1 MARKYKFHD
10 HSKLYFVT
18 LTVVNWIDAFIRDD
32 NRTIF
37 YESIKYCQE
46 NKGLEV
52 YGYCI
57 MTSHIHMIIGI
68 ENGNLSDVIRDLKSF
83 TSRQIRKNLEASASE
98 SRREWMLWMFGRAGK
113 KNERNID
120 YQFWMQHNH
129 PIELS
134 SREMMLQRLN
144 YIHQN
149 PVEIGFVEKE
159 EEWLHSSCGD
169 YYGNRRGRIDLVF
182 IE

>member
-32 NRTIF
+32 NRNIF

-120 YQFWMQHNH
+120 YQRCDVS
-129 PIELS
+129 L
-134 SREMMLQRLN
+134 L
-144 YIHQN
+144 
-149 PVEIGFVEKE
+149 
-159 EEWLHSSCGD
+159 D
-169 YYGNRRGRIDLVF
+169 AT
-182 IE
+182 

>member
-32 NRTIF
+32 NRNIF

-98 SRREWMLWMFGRAGK
+98 SRREWMRWMFGRAGK

-120 YQFWMQHNH
+120 YRFWIQHNH

-149 PVEIGFVEKE
+149 PVEI
-159 EEWLHSSCGD
+159 
-169 YYGNRRGRIDLVF
+169 DLVF